1 MEKLDKMI
9 ARLQSDVAAHD
20 GVPSDTQY
28 EDAVEDAVDDFNGLA
43 PMTRVVTIS
52 IVAGTAEYALPAD
65 FVRLITF
72 QSPVSPDGVISS
84 AAGLIPLSATFD
96 EIYTIAGL
104 TITLSPTPTY
114 TLARDMQYA
123 AGHVLNDSDEYLYMT
138 RAVAKAVNHK
148 AQARALRLKAND
160 AAQKAWQY
168 TEGDERVNKEK
179 LSAALL
185 EQAEAAETEFKAA
198 VAAAGSGGGAATGMR
213 ATYTSGEYGSFARDV
228 D

>member
-1 MEKLDKMI
+1 MI

-28 EDAVEDAVDDFNGLA
+28 EDAVKDAVDDFNALA
-43 PMTRVVTIS
+43 PMTRVATLS

-65 FVRLITF
+65 FVRVITF
-72 QSPVSPDGVISS
+72 QSPVSPGGVINTS
-84 AAGLIPLSATFD
+84 AGLIPVSATFE

-114 TLARDMQYA
+114 TLPREMQYA
-123 AGHVLNDSDEYLYMT
+123 AGHVLNDTDEYLYMT

-148 AQARALRLKAND
+148 AQARALRLKANK
-160 AAQKAWQY
+160 AAQEAWEY
-168 TEGDERVNKEK
+168 TEGDEKVSKVK

-185 EQAEAAETEFKAA
+185 KQADAAEIEFKAA
-198 VAAAGSGGGAATGMR
+198 VAAAGSGGGAATGTR
-213 ATYTSGEYGSFARDV
+213 ARYRPDEYGSFEEDV
-228 D
+228 